1 VVYGHPFRTLGR
13 RSRSRHRRVRGDA
26 RGHTC
31 DSHRHDTASRFK
43 REQRLFSSLQFA
55 SIEGFCWRATLRRS
69 EDSRASVHRMWCGVP
84 RRVSMKGSNQ
94 VTIVVRQLMNQPGS
108 SAGAIRVGIAFRS
121 STDLC
126 GCVPHER
133 AMCETSMKC

>member
-1 VVYGHPFRTLGR
+1 M
-13 RSRSRHRRVRGDA
+13 
-26 RGHTC
+26 
-31 DSHRHDTASRFK
+31 
-43 REQRLFSSLQFA
+43 
-55 SIEGFCWRATLRRS
+55 ATLS
-69 EDSRASVHRMWCGVP
+69 ELWVDDQGQDM
-84 RRVSMKGSNQ
+84 NQ